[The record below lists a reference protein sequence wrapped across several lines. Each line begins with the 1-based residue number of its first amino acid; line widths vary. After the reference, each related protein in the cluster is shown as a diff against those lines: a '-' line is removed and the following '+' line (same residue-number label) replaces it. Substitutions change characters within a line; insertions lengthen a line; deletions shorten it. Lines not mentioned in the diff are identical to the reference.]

1 MRGYVFTIPNLPRD
15 LYGYLREVG
24 KAQDLSPWQVVILA
38 LRALEYV
45 GREDP
50 EAAINLVLEVKGK
63 HPKP

>member
-1 MRGYVFTIPNLPRD
+1 MRGYVFTIPNLPKD

-38 LRALEYV
+38 LRSLEHL

-50 EAAINLVLEVKGK
+50 EGALKLVSRVKSE